1 MQNGELVLG
10 GGGGGGGTRF
20 WVVVGGGGGG
30 GVEAPGFELWLGE
43 GEEEVSRIG
52 M

>member
-1 MQNGELVLG
+1 MGSLCWEA
-10 GGGGGGGTRF
+10 
-20 WVVVGGGGGG
+20 GGGG

>member
-1 MQNGELVLG
+1 MGSLCWEA
-10 GGGGGGGTRF
+10 
-20 WVVVGGGGGG
+20 GG